1 MEETI
6 GDRLKSNF
14 TDRRDRNRLPLST
27 KIRKE
32 IYTREGGKKEQDK
45 NALETMY

>member
-14 TDRRDRNRLPLST
+14 TDGRDRNRLPLSK
-27 KIRKE
+27 KIKKE

-45 NALETMY
+45 NTLETMY

>member
-14 TDRRDRNRLPLST
+14 TDRRDRNRLPLSK
-27 KIRKE
+27 KIKKE
-32 IYTREGGKKEQDK
+32 IYTRKGGKKEQDK
-45 NALETMY
+45 NTLETMY